1 MDVISAIASY
11 LAANWNLIINEG
23 IVSIVIAVISYAISY
38 IRKKATKGTI
48 LRAAIGTVIIFVGIF
63 VLVIGVQVW
72 DAAFQVSKATS
83 PSFIWSSLIGAGE
96 SVVLDI
102 IGILLIIEGGLI
114 INREKAMKVI
124 QALYEHFKRT
134 GMYDQRE

>member
-48 LRAAIGTVIIFVGIF
+48 LRAEIGTVIIFVGIF
-63 VLVIGVQVW
+63 VLVI
-72 DAAFQVSKATS
+72 A
-83 PSFIWSSLIGAGE
+83 
-96 SVVLDI
+96 
-102 IGILLIIEGGLI
+102 
-114 INREKAMKVI
+114 
-124 QALYEHFKRT
+124 
-134 GMYDQRE
+134 